1 MGQDELSPELGGW
14 LWGLAAGSRKRRWVG
29 FRGVGQSAEGSTHT
43 AGGGGTGKGG
53 NQSPATYNPPSGSA
67 VLELQQPRSQKAGL
81 SDHRTGSFSHAT
93 LIPAPGLSRVG
104 EAP

>member
-43 AGGGGTGKGG
+43 AGGGGLEKV
-53 NQSPATYNPPSGSA
+53 ATNPPPPITHHLA
-67 VLELQQPRSQKAGL
+67 LL
-81 SDHRTGSFSHAT
+81 SWNFNSPVPKKQG
-93 LIPAPGLSRVG
+93 
-104 EAP
+104 